1 MAAFSFSS
9 IPWWGW
15 VLLVVAVIVVA
26 PLKLRIMKAMFGG
39 TKKKP
44 AEQDEEE

>member
-1 MAAFSFSS
+1 MAAFSFAS

-26 PLKLRIMKAMFGG
+26 PLKLRILKSMMAP
-39 TKKKP
+39 KKP
-44 AEQDEEE
+44 KEDDGE

>member
-15 VLLVVAVIVVA
+15 VLLVVAAVIVA
-26 PLKLRIMKAMFGG
+26 PLKLRIMKSMLAP
-39 TKKKP
+39 KKP
-44 AEQDEEE
+44 REDDEE